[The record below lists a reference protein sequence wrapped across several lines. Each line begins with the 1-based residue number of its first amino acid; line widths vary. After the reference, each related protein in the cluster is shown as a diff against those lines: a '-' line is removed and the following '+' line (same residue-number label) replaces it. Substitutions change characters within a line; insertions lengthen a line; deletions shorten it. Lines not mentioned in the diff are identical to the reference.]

1 MEDVVQEQ
9 ERQMEMLHRNV
20 NILQASLDVANNA
33 SSHKIENHLRDNQS
47 LLKEVN
53 NLRFEVKMMM
63 IMIMTTVMVYH
74 EDYDDDDDDD
84 DNDC

>member
-20 NILQASLDVANNA
+20 NILQASMDISNNA
-33 SSHKIENHLRDNQS
+33 SSHKIENHLRDNQN

-53 NLRFEVKMMM
+53 NLRFEVC
-63 IMIMTTVMVYH
+63 YC
-74 EDYDDDDDDD
+74 DYINGYMDRLMAILLR
-84 DNDC
+84 

>member
-63 IMIMTTVMVYH
+63 IMIMTTVMMLS
-74 EDYDDDDDDD
+74 
-84 DNDC
+84 

>member
-20 NILQASLDVANNA
+20 NILHASLDVANNA

-63 IMIMTTVMVYH
+63 IMIMTTVMMLS
-74 EDYDDDDDDD
+74 
-84 DNDC
+84 

>member
-53 NLRFEVKMMM
+53 NLRFEVKKMMM
-63 IMIMTTVMVYH
+63 IMIMIMMTTVMM
-74 EDYDDDDDDD
+74 
-84 DNDC
+84 

>member
-1 MEDVVQEQ
+1 
-9 ERQMEMLHRNV
+9 
-20 NILQASLDVANNA
+20 VANNA

-63 IMIMTTVMVYH
+63 IMIMTTLMVYH
-74 EDYDDDDDDD
+74 EEYGDDYDDDDDDD